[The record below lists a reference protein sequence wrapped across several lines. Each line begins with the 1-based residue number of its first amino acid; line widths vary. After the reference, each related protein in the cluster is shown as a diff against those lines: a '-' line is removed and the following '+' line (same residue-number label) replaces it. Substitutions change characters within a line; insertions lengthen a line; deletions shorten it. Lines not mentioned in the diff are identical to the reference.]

1 LRVVVAQ
8 VHGKEQAAQVAR
20 AAVVQAQETQ
30 SALDHLQVIQQQRQL
45 VQAAAVDLTV
55 QLVDQVQADL

>member
-1 LRVVVAQ
+1 
-8 VHGKEQAAQVAR
+8 
-20 AAVVQAQETQ
+20 VVQAQETQ